1 MEQRNSRVGSCTK
14 LAAVGAALW
23 MLYAASAP
31 ISRAEEWTSPYEPPS
46 GSERIAL
53 LEQAFWRCDYVAT
66 THGVDATPIAAC
78 SASYV
83 ALRDEKFSGSFHDL
97 LAWWSAN
104 KEREHRKL
112 STEAP
117 ATY

>member
-1 MEQRNSRVGSCTK
+1 MEERNSRVGLCTK
-14 LAAVGAALW
+14 LAAAGAALW
-23 MLYAASAP
+23 MLCAATAP
-31 ISRAEEWTSPYEPPS
+31 ISRAQESASPYEAPS
-46 GSERIAL
+46 ESERIAL

-83 ALRDEKFSGSFHDL
+83 ALRDEKFSGSFRDL

-112 STEAP
+112 SAGSTGS
-117 ATY
+117 Y